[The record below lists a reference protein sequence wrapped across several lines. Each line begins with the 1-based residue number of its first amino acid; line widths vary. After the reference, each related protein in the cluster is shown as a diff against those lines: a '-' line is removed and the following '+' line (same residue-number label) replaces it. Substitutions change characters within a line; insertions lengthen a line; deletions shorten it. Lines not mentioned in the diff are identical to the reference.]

1 MTDNRIRYNF
11 SDLSINLF
19 YVLGIVALSTA
30 VRVLSLEYI
39 EIGGDSLSV
48 WENVVN
54 LVNNGCYIEWT
65 HHTIRW
71 AINLPLYLILKIF
84 GTASTN
90 YYILPILYSA
100 ISAVLVFYVGSV
112 LKDRR
117 FGFLS
122 ALLLILYPKMT
133 TMGSQLWPGLYEMI
147 YLLGCVLALLYWRK
161 RGGWQLLAIAGVLAG
176 CAWGS
181 RVTSIYYGPGILAL
195 LYLGKKRVRPVLI
208 FSVFFLAVV
217 MLEWFCFY
225 NITGSVL
232 GKFSIITQNHVSRAE
247 LLITFGEYLLNFL
260 NLIKLRGLLIVFLA
274 GVAVSIWFIRRG
286 DDNEKCLSILF
297 LGGLFFSVFMIS
309 SLHPLKLA
317 APVGSRYL
325 TAGTPYL
332 IMILLLGLRKWHE
345 SSPRAAKFFKYG
357 LIIAFAAFTLK
368 EVPSQNTLTR
378 LQEDL
383 QNGRIITEEKIPVL
397 MRYTAWSPNVI
408 EQSVMSLFGVE
419 KQGRLKINEDRKMSK
434 NARRMRII
442 LFGKQTDENYK
453 PENING
459 YYYFYSGN
467 EDDLA
472 KASRVGISDFDRKGH
487 KLIIIFKNSLPQELL
502 KGAPIK

>member
-1 MTDNRIRYNF
+1 MTDNRTCYNF
-11 SDLSINLF
+11 SDLSINIF

-30 VRVLSLEYI
+30 VRALSLEYV

-54 LVNNGCYIEWT
+54 LVNNGSYIEWT

-71 AINLPLYLILKIF
+71 AINLPLYLMLKAF

-100 ISAVLVFYVGSV
+100 ISAVLVFYAGSV
-112 LKDRR
+112 LKDRH

-133 TMGSQLWPGLYEMI
+133 TMGSQLWPGLYEMT
-147 YLLGCVLALLYWRK
+147 YLLGGVLALLYWRK
-161 RGGWQLLAIAGVLAG
+161 YGGWHLLAIAGILAG

-195 LYLGKKRVRPVLI
+195 LYLGKKRLRPILI

-217 MLEWFCFY
+217 VLEWFCFY
-225 NITGSVL
+225 SITGRAL
-232 GKFSIITQNHVSRAE
+232 GKFSIILRNHVSQGQ
-247 LLITFGEYLLNFL
+247 LLITSGEYLLNFL

-274 GVAVSIWFIRRG
+274 GFAVSVWFLKRG
-286 DDNEKCLSILF
+286 DDNEKCISILF
-297 LGGLFFSVFMIS
+297 LGGLFFNVFMIS

-317 APVGSRYL
+317 APIGSRYL

-332 IMILLLGLRKWHE
+332 VMILLLGLRKWYE

-368 EVPSQNTLTR
+368 EVPSQNTFSR

-397 MRYTAWSPNVI
+397 MRYTAWSPNII
-408 EQSVMSLFGVE
+408 EQSVMSLFGYE
-419 KQGRLKINEDRKMSK
+419 KQGRLKINEDIKMAK
-434 NARRMRII
+434 NARRMRIM
-442 LFGKQTDENYK
+442 LFGKQPDENYK

-472 KASRVGISDFDRKGH
+472 KSSRVGISDFDRKGH
-487 KLIIIFKNSLPQELL
+487 KLMIIPKTSLPQDLL

>member
-1 MTDNRIRYNF
+1 MIDNRTRYNF
-11 SDLSINLF
+11 SDFSINLF
-19 YVLGIVALSTA
+19 YVLGIVVLSIA
-30 VRVLSLEYI
+30 VRILSLEYI
-39 EIGGDSLSV
+39 EIGGDSLAA

-71 AINLPLYLILKIF
+71 AINLPLYLMLKAF
-84 GTASTN
+84 GTASAN
-90 YYILPILYSA
+90 YYILPIFYSA

-112 LKDRR
+112 LKNRR

-133 TMGSQLWPGLYEMI
+133 TMGSQLWPGLYEMT

-161 RGGWQLLAIAGVLAG
+161 NGLWQLLAIAGVLAG

-195 LYLGKKRVRPVLI
+195 LYIGKKRVSPILI
-208 FSVFFLAVV
+208 FSIFFLAVV
-217 MLEWFCFY
+217 ALEWGCFY
-225 NITGSVL
+225 NITGNVL
-232 GKFSIITQNHVSRAE
+232 GKFSIILRNHVSQGQ
-247 LLITFGEYLLNFL
+247 LLVTPGEYLLNFL
-260 NLIKLRGLLIVFLA
+260 DLVKLRGLLIVFLA
-274 GVAVSIWFIRRG
+274 GFAVSIWFIRRG
-286 DDNEKCLSILF
+286 DDNEKCLSVLF
-297 LGGLFFSVFMIS
+297 LGGLFFSVYMLC

-332 IMILLLGLRKWHE
+332 IMILLLGLRKWRG

-368 EVPSQNTLTR
+368 EVPSQNTFSR

-383 QNGRIITEEKIPVL
+383 QNGRIIAEEKIPVL
-397 MRYTAWSPNVI
+397 MRYTTWSPNII
-408 EQSVMSLFGVE
+408 EQGVMSLFGYD
-419 KQGRLKINEDRKMSK
+419 KQGRLKINEDRKMLK
-434 NARRMRII
+434 NARRMSIMI
-442 LFGKQTDENYK
+442 FSKQTDENYK

-467 EDDLA
+467 KDDLA
-472 KASRVGISDFDRKGH
+472 KATRVGISDFDRKGH
-487 KLIIIFKNSLPQELL
+487 KLRIISKKLLPQELL
-502 KGAPIK
+502 KGASIK